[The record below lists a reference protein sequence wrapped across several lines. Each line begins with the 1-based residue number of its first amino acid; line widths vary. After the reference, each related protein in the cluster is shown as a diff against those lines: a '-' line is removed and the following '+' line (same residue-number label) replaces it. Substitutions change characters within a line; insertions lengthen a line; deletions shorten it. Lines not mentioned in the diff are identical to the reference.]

1 MVEEAESVLGSDGR
15 VVVRL
20 SGTEPVARVMVE
32 GPEQGIIEPLA
43 HRIGQAIANAL
54 GMS

>member
-1 MVEEAESVLGSDGR
+1 VLGSDGR

-20 SGTEPVARVMVE
+20 SGTELVARVMVE
-32 GPEQGIIEPLA
+32 GLEHGIIEPLA
-43 HRIGQAIANAL
+43 QRIGQAITNEL